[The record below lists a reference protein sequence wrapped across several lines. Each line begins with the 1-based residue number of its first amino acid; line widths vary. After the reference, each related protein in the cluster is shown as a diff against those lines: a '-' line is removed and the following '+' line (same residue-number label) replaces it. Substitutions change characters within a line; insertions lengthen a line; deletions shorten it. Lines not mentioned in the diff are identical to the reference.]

1 MANATP
7 KKNAVKRK
15 IVSNRN
21 SKKRAS
27 FITRN
32 KTLIISFLLVL
43 LFTAGTVYHYREAL
57 LYYFSF
63 KSDKIL
69 KEDKIAEARNFQ
81 ILDKHKNRTFGL
93 DVSQFQG
100 KINWKIIDTIEE
112 KFHLRFV
119 FIRATA
125 GKDRVDSEFKD
136 NWIEAKK
143 HHFIRGAYHYY
154 RPNENSIA
162 QADFF
167 IQNVKLQKGDLP
179 PVLDIEK
186 LPKNQSLDSLKIG
199 LRRWLKKVGAHY
211 KVKPIIYTGE
221 KYYED
226 FLKKEF
232 SEYTFWIANYNFF
245 VENIKNDWL
254 FWQFTERASI
264 DGINEHVDLNIY
276 NGTPK
281 MLEYLTISN

>member
-1 MANATP
+1 VRKTTV
-7 KKNAVKRK
+7 KKSTVKRK
-15 IVSNRN
+15 VAPKRNR
-21 SKKRAS
+21 KKGTTFFFRYKS
-27 FITRN
+27 Q
-32 KTLIISFLLVL
+32 IIIFSLFFLFLS
-43 LFTAGTVYHYREAL
+43 GTVYHYREAL

-63 KSDKIL
+63 KTHKII

-81 ILDKHKNRTFGL
+81 ILEKHQDRTFGL

-100 KINWKIIDTIEE
+100 EINWKIIDTIEE
-112 KFHLRFV
+112 KFPLHFV

-125 GKDRVDSEFKD
+125 GKDKLDSQFKN
-136 NWIEAKK
+136 NWAAAKEN
-143 HHFIRGAYHYY
+143 HLIRGAYHYY

-167 IQNVKLQKGDLP
+167 IKNVKLQKGDLP

-186 LPKNQSLDSLKIG
+186 LPKNQSVDSLKKG
-199 LRRWLKKVGAHY
+199 LRRWLEKVDSHY
-211 KVKPIIYTGE
+211 KVKPIIYTSE

-245 VENIKNDWL
+245 VEEIKDDWL
-254 FWQFTERASI
+254 FWQFTEKATI
-264 DGINEHVDLNIY
+264 DGIQERVDVNIY

-281 MLEYLTISN
+281 MLDYLTISN

>member
-1 MANATP
+1 MAKTTP
-7 KKNAVKRK
+7 KKSPVKRK
-15 IVSNRN
+15 ISPKRN
-21 SKKRAS
+21 SKTRTS
-27 FITRN
+27 FFSKY
-32 KTLIISFLLVL
+32 KTQLLVFLLFFLV
-43 LFTAGTVYHYREAL
+43 FTGTIYHYREAI

-63 KSDKIL
+63 KSDKVL

-81 ILDKHKNRTFGL
+81 ILEKHQDRTFGL

-100 KINWKIIDTIEE
+100 QINWKIIDTLEE
-112 KFHLRFV
+112 KFPLHFV

-125 GKDRVDSEFKD
+125 GKDKVDSQFQN
-136 NWIEAKK
+136 NWAAAKK

-167 IQNVKLQKGDLP
+167 IKNVKLRKGDLP
-179 PVLDIEK
+179 PVLDIER

-199 LRRWLKKVGAHY
+199 LRRWLEKVDAHY

-245 VENIKNDWL
+245 VEEIKDDWL
-254 FWQFTERASI
+254 FWQFTEKASI
-264 DGINEHVDLNIY
+264 EGINGRVDVNIY